1 MTFGFREKRCRKN
14 LPLSAPSMPLPAD
27 LERLEELINGIN
39 YATMLEVHD
48 VLHAPNATQASLVQ
62 QCIPDSDPMGFA
74 AIDADD
80 LIATFSRCVLYP
92 GHLPG
97 HGPDKGTFDSSDFI
111 TLFDSVKSSIR
122 AISSDALPHKFS
134 FRFGRPYSPI
144 FWDFAFLFH
153 GAEKSSV
160 LVGASWD

>member
-1 MTFGFREKRCRKN
+1 MCIRDS
-14 LPLSAPSMPLPAD
+14 LPLSAPRMTLSAD
-27 LERLEELINGIN
+27 LERLEEIINGLN

-48 VLHAPNATQASLVQ
+48 VVHAPNATQASIVQ
-62 QCIPDSDPMGFA
+62 QCIPDCEPMGFST
-74 AIDADD
+74 IDDHD
-80 LIATFSRCVLYP
+80 LITTFSRCVLYP

-97 HGPDKGTFDSSDFI
+97 HGPDKGTFARSDFI

-122 AISSDALPHKFS
+122 ALSSDTLPHKFS

-144 FWDFAFLFH
+144 FWHFSFLLH